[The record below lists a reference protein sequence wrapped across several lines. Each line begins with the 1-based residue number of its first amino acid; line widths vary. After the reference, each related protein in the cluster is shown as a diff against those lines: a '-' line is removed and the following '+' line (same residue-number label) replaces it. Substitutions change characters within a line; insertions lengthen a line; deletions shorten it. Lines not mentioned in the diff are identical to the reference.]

1 MIGITQIGQS
11 FDTLFS
17 TLRKP
22 ANVISTVIMLCS
34 MVRRPG
40 LSCMVSTSNVL
51 QDIAKKGCPTE
62 PLPDGSPNLMN
73 EMIASVICEVYRALK
88 EDANIQIG
96 LPPGVLSITVKGGN
110 AGGPVTCVGTN
121 ITPGHGVGLLQ

>member
-11 FDTLFS
+11 IDTLFKS
-17 TLRKP
+17 LRTP
-22 ANVISTVIMLCS
+22 ATVISSIIMLCS

-62 PLPDGSPNLMN
+62 PLPDGSSNLMN
-73 EMIASVICEVYRALK
+73 ELVSSLICEVYRALK
-88 EDANIQIG
+88 EDVNIQIALG
-96 LPPGVLSITVKGGN
+96 PGAFTVSVKGGN
-110 AGGPVTCVGTN
+110 AGGPMTSVGTN
-121 ITPGHGVGLLQ
+121 ITPAKGVGLLQ